1 MRKYYCHRCGGTSEY
16 GEWIDDMPLQNCY
29 WYDCGRCKASIVLDA
44 QCDAAR
50 YVRADVALRYARMR
64 ERKGYLLAS
73 EDVDCYSKKCKH
85 WSGMGYCREHRDCVN
100 GNVFTYEEAQ
110 QAQQR
115 DGKGEA

>member
-50 YVRADVALRYARMR
+50 YVRADVAIRYASMAYK
-64 ERKGYLLAS
+64 KGYKDGNDYAFPS
-73 EDVDCYSKKCKH
+73 ESCDGEYKTP
-85 WSGMGYCREHRDCVN
+85 GGRELGRIVPD
-100 GNVFTYEEAQ
+100 EAQ
-110 QAQQR
+110 QK
-115 DGKGEA
+115 DKGEA